1 MLVGIGGSAIIV
13 IMPLYLKGVLNT
25 AAENTVFVFAPA
37 ALGLLIG
44 LRVAPLLNHLIGGRR
59 TATLSLILFSITVG
73 MFGYVTHVLHFLDV
87 GLHLPIGEIAHS
99 LGLAPITLMV
109 MLLSIPSGLATSIG
123 SVSARSVML
132 ARTPPDMRGQVI
144 ATQSL
149 FQNFGALIPTLL
161 AGIAADLIG
170 VQRVAIAIA
179 VLTAGGALAAL
190 TIYRPAGSRPAI
202 RPAQN

>member
-1 MLVGIGGSAIIV
+1 M
-13 IMPLYLKGVLNT
+13 
-25 AAENTVFVFAPA
+25 
-37 ALGLLIG
+37 ALM
-44 LRVAPLLNHLIGGRR
+44 
-59 TATLSLILFSITVG
+59 LFSATVA
-73 MFGYVTHVLHFLDV
+73 MFGYIDHVLTFVDDTVNLPV
-87 GLHLPIGEIAHS
+87 GELARA

-149 FQNFGALIPTLL
+149 FQNVGALIPTLM
-161 AGIAADLIG
+161 AGIAADIVG
-170 VQRVAIAIA
+170 VQRVAVGIA

-190 TIYRPAGSRPAI
+190 TIYRPAQARATMS
-202 RPAQN
+202 PAQR